1 MFKLRRVCFFEFKM
15 HAATAPAAVAN
26 KEMRGSQLYYDR
38 GHQVAHS
45 AGLWDAVSIIFRPN
59 RGRSVAPWT
68 LYG

>member
-26 KEMRGSQLYYDR
+26 NEMRVSPLYYYR
-38 GHQVAHS
+38 GHGHN
-45 AGLWDAVSIIFRPN
+45 AGFCDAESIIFN
-59 RGRSVAPWT
+59 RGPSVASWT

>member
-26 KEMRGSQLYYDR
+26 KEMRVSPLYYNR
-38 GHQVAHS
+38 GQQVEHS
-45 AGLWDAVSIIFRPN
+45 AGLLDAESIIFN
-59 RGRSVAPWT
+59 RGRSVASWT